1 MLATMSSRSSP
12 ISSATSA
19 ERLPRTSRRRTQDRD
34 RKGGGGSRRG
44 VFLNALPW
52 CGVGLL
58 LLAIG
63 LTAAWWVATHGWTLW
78 YGDAEAHLN
87 IARRIV
93 DSRTPDREQIGT
105 IWLPLPHVAMLPLV
119 IRDEWWRSGLAGT
132 AVGVASFV
140 LAGLMLFGA
149 ACRSLSSTAAG
160 VTAAFLYALNPNVL
174 YLQATPMTEPLVF
187 AGLAGLL
194 YTSIVAGQTRSWT
207 AIISAGV
214 FSNIASLSRYEGWFV
229 IPFAAVYLLWR
240 AGFARAAAF
249 SAIAALG
256 PLAWLA
262 HNLWYFADAFYF
274 YRGPGSAKAI
284 YQRALDAKMD
294 RYPGDHEL
302 GKAWLY
308 FRSAAQLCAG
318 WGLVATGMTG
328 AVAAMIR
335 RAWWPLAFL
344 LLPIVFYVASMYSSG
359 TPIFV
364 PHLWPQSYYNTRYGL
379 AALPLLVF
387 SGAAL
392 VSIAPARLR
401 AVAAAAV
408 IGIAILP
415 WLLGREGDR
424 VITWKESQ
432 VNSETRRAWTREA
445 ARFFR
450 QNYRSGDG
458 VLAGFGDLTG
468 IFREA
473 GIPLRNV
480 LHEGNG
486 PAWYGAIKRPDLFMH
501 ERWAVA
507 NAGDP
512 VATAM
517 QKLGAERVKIMT
529 FKDAAVEI
537 YRRNGNPI
545 HEDARGKERLPADVG
560 Q

>member
-1 MLATMSSRSSP
+1 MSSRSSP
-12 ISSATSA
+12 ISSTTSA
-19 ERLPRTSRRRTQDRD
+19 ERAPRSRARRRTQNRE
-34 RKGGGGSRRG
+34 RRGGGGKRRG
-44 VFLNALPW
+44 IFRDALPW
-52 CGVGLL
+52 FGVGLL
-58 LLAIG
+58 LVAIG
-63 LTAAWWVATHGWTLW
+63 LTAAWWVTTHGWTLW

-93 DSRTPDREQIGT
+93 DSRTPDREQIGSV
-105 IWLPLPHVAMLPLV
+105 WLPLPHLAMLPLV
-119 IRDEWWRSGLAGT
+119 MRDDWWRFGLAGT
-132 AVGVASFV
+132 AVGVTAFV
-140 LAGLMLFGA
+140 IAGLMLFGA
-149 ACRSLSSTAAG
+149 ARRAFDSTAAG
-160 VTAAFLYALNPNVL
+160 ATAALLYALNPNVL

-207 AIISAGV
+207 AVIAAGL

-229 IPFAAVYLLWR
+229 LPFVAGYMIWR
-240 AGFARAAAF
+240 TGFARGAVF
-249 SAIAALG
+249 MAIAALG

-262 HNLWYFADAFYF
+262 HNLWYFADPLYF
-274 YRGPGSAKAI
+274 YRGPSSAKAI

-294 RYPGDHEL
+294 HYPGDHEL
-302 GKAWLY
+302 GKAWFY

-318 WGLVATGMTG
+318 WGLVALGLLG
-328 AVAAMIR
+328 AVAAIIR
-335 RAWWPLAFL
+335 RVWWALAFL
-344 LLPIVFYVASMYSSG
+344 LLPVVFYVASMYSSG

-379 AALPLLVF
+379 AALPFLVV
-387 SGAAL
+387 SAAAL
-392 VSIAPARLR
+392 VAIVPARFR
-401 AVAAAAV
+401 AVAPVAV
-408 IGIAILP
+408 IAFAMLP
-415 WLLGREGDR
+415 WLLRVDGDR

-432 VNSETRRAWTREA
+432 VNSATRRAWTHEA
-445 ARFFR
+445 AAFLR
-450 QNYRSGDG
+450 QNYRPGDG
-458 VLAGFGDLTG
+458 VLAGFGDLTA

-473 GIPLRNV
+473 GIPLRNI

-517 QKLGAERVKIMT
+517 QKLGAKRVKIMT
-529 FKDAAVEI
+529 FKDAVVEI

-545 HEDARGKERLPADVG
+545 HEDARSKERLPADVG
-560 Q
+560 E